1 MQVTHNDDHI
11 THAVIGGGKTIDF
24 GISNNAEFF
33 HILSSTLY
41 TNQELAVVREV
52 LCNAWDAHIEAGCT
66 DKAVIISTKDGKFSV
81 QDFGHG
87 IHKDKI
93 GPIYGTYGASTKKN
107 DGGQTGGFG
116 LGCKAPFAYTDHFEV
131 ISCHD
136 GIKTIYSMS
145 KSSAEVGGK
154 PGIIP
159 IASFPTAESGITVS
173 LAFKQASGRYTF
185 ENYIKH
191 ITRNG
196 EMKVELNGQLL
207 EVHSF
212 SSMTEDFLVTKQLNQ
227 DHQSNERI
235 YVRYG
240 NVVYPVPENGAYTGN
255 YRYIE
260 HYLEQLQQSYSS
272 RYSIV
277 FQAPAHSIG
286 VTPSR
291 ESLSMQEHTIKTLT
305 QLLDNFVDRLKRTK
319 EKKALS
325 LAKQYVERAI
335 ADGKT
340 GLVLRSSHS
349 IPGLVLSTPNG
360 DDYITN
366 TDSLVTAHAIKHYPN
381 FAGFR
386 HADLMYRVDGLLA
399 AKTGNRGL
407 LQTYKAALVQSQYA
421 KSQGQQSWFHKRIA
435 GPLLTDIAKEP
446 ELSANRLLT
455 YGHMYAHSSSYF
467 DDGTNRFRD
476 SVVPLANATSLP
488 LSDCLPYLRNI
499 IVIAHSRNG
508 LQPLVKALPEI
519 KDTGGLPY
527 TFLLYTAPR
536 SKAKVEAAVKFFQ
549 ERGMVVLDVT
559 DSQKPE
565 VKPVAVTKRPKG
577 VVSWGEAWDGEHV
590 CFSRAR
596 APSAA
601 RIEKPE
607 WFARMPSENSHEG
620 RYCCLGKFD
629 SEITKAILSLFGS
642 KGGITSNTKQE
653 DGYKTKGSMELET
666 YVIQNVSAEIVSNPR
681 IAEYFSNCPTTANK
695 TYKAIYASKV
705 LCGEFQLV
713 NNLTDE
719 DKLYL
724 QLFTYLTALN
734 YTNQRRCSS
743 HKELQAARE
752 FAVHMA
758 PSAAATTLLDLS
770 AGSKMMKFIDIDN
783 MISVLESKP
792 APTQAQ
798 TADILAILHLALK
811 P

>member
-1 MQVTHNDDHI
+1 MQVAHNDDHI

-52 LCNAWDAHIEAGCT
+52 LCNAWDAHIEAGIT
-66 DKAVIISTKDGKFSV
+66 NKAVIVSTKNGKFSV

-131 ISCHD
+131 ISCHE
-136 GIKTIYSMS
+136 GVKTIYSMS

-159 IASFPTAESGITVS
+159 IASFPTTESGITVS
-173 LAFKQASGRYTF
+173 LAFKQISDQYTF
-185 ENYIKH
+185 EKYIKH

-207 EVHSF
+207 EVHPF
-212 SSMTEDFLVTKQLNQ
+212 SSMTEDFLVTTQLNK
-227 DHQSNERI
+227 DHSSSGRL

-240 NVVYPVPENGAYTGN
+240 NVVYPVPENGAYHAN
-255 YRYIE
+255 YRHIE
-260 HYLEQLQQSYSS
+260 HYLEQLQQGYNN
-272 RYSIV
+272 RHQIV

-305 QLLDNFVDRLKRTK
+305 QLLDNFVVRLKRTK
-319 EKKALS
+319 EKKALG
-325 LAKQYVERAI
+325 LAKQYAEKAI

-340 GLVLRSSHS
+340 GLVLRPDNS
-349 IPGLVLSTPNG
+349 IAGLGLDVIADWN
-360 DDYITN
+360 YITT
-366 TDSLVTAHAIKHYPN
+366 TDDLVTAHATQHYPN

-399 AKTGNRGL
+399 AKAGNRGL
-407 LQTYKAALVQSQYA
+407 LQTYRAALVQSKHA
-421 KSQGQQSWFHKRIA
+421 RSEGQHSWFHKRIA
-435 GPLLTDIAKEP
+435 GPLLTAVAGNS
-446 ELSANRLLT
+446 ELSADRLLV
-455 YGHMYAHSSSYF
+455 YGHMYAFSGSYF
-467 DDGTNRFRD
+467 DDGSTRFKE
-476 SVVPLANATSLP
+476 SVVPLAKARQLP
-488 LSDCLPYLRNI
+488 LQDCLPYLRNI

-508 LQPLVKALPEI
+508 LQPLIKTLPEI
-519 KDTGGLPY
+519 KDAGGLPY
-527 TFLLYTAPR
+527 TFLLYTVPR
-536 SKAKVEAAVKFFQ
+536 SKAKVETAVKFFKG
-549 ERGMVVLDVT
+549 RGMVVLDVT
-559 DSQKPE
+559 ADQQPE
-565 VKPVAVTKRPKG
+565 VKPVSMTKRPKG
-577 VVSWGEAWDGEHV
+577 VVSWGEAWDDKHV
-590 CFSRAR
+590 RFSRAR

-607 WFARMPSENSHEG
+607 WFARMPSENSHNG
-620 RYCCLGKFD
+620 SYCCLDKFD
-629 SEITKAILSLFGS
+629 SETTKAILSLFGS

-653 DGYKTKGSMELET
+653 DGYEAKGAMELEK
-666 YVIQNVSAEIVSNPR
+666 YVIQKVSAEIVSNPR
-681 IAEYFSNCPTTANK
+681 IAEYFSNCPTKANE
-695 TYKAIYASKV
+695 TYKVIHASKV

-724 QLFTYLTALN
+724 QLFSHLTKSTYEN
-734 YTNQRRCSS
+734 NRRLSS
-743 HKELQAARE
+743 HKELQAAKDFSE
-752 FAVHMA
+752 SVA
-758 PSAAATTLLDLS
+758 PSAAATTLLDLI
-770 AGSKMMKFIDIDN
+770 AGSKMMKFIQLDKL
-783 MISVLESKP
+783 ISVLESKP
-792 APTQAQ
+792 APTPAQ

>member
-1 MQVTHNDDHI
+1 MQVTHAEDHI
-11 THAVIGGGKTIDF
+11 THAVIGGGKTINL
-24 GISNNAEFF
+24 GISNNAMFM
-33 HILSSTLY
+33 HMLSSTMY

-66 DKAVIISTKDGKFSV
+66 NKSIIVSTNDGKLTIK
-81 QDFGHG
+81 DFGDG
-87 IHKDKI
+87 IHRDMF
-93 GPIYGTYGASTKKN
+93 GEIYGIYGESTKKN

-131 ISCHD
+131 ISCHG

-159 IASFPTAESGITVS
+159 IASLPTNETGITVS
-173 LAFKQASGRYTF
+173 LTFKQVSDQYTF
-185 ENYIKH
+185 EKYIKH

-212 SSMTEDFLVTKQLNQ
+212 SNMTEDFLVTKQLNQ
-227 DHQSNERI
+227 DHQSNGRI

-255 YRYIE
+255 YRYVE
-260 HYLEQLQQSYSS
+260 HYLEQLQQSYIN

-325 LAKQYVERAI
+325 LAKQYAEKAI

-349 IPGLVLSTPNG
+349 IPRLVLSTPNG

-366 TDSLVTAHAIKHYPN
+366 TESLVTAHAIQHYPN

-446 ELSANRLLT
+446 ELSANRLLV
-455 YGHMYAHSSSYF
+455 YGHMYGHSSSYF

-536 SKAKVEAAVKFFQ
+536 SKAKVEAAIKFFKG
-549 ERGMVVLDVT
+549 RGMVVLDVT

-565 VKPVAVTKRPKG
+565 VKPVSTQTRNKG
-577 VVSWGEAWDGEHV
+577 LVSFVDAYKAGKVYFHSLYLSNAT
-590 CFSRAR
+590 
-596 APSAA
+596 

-607 WFARMPSENSHEG
+607 WFSRLPHSNSAEWRCG
-620 RYCCLGKFD
+620 MLGKFD
-629 SEITKAILSLFGS
+629 HNSTKAILSLFGS
-642 KGGITSNTKQE
+642 KGGVVINTKQE
-653 DGYKTKGSMELET
+653 EAYKAKGAVYLES
-666 YVIQNVSAEIVSNPR
+666 YVIQKVSAEIVTNPR
-681 IAEYFSNCPTTANK
+681 IAEYFSNCPITANE
-695 TYKAIYASKV
+695 TYKDIYASKV

-713 NNLTDE
+713 NNLTEE

-724 QLFTYLTALN
+724 QLFGWFNTYQN
-734 YTNQRRCSS
+734 KYRFSS
-743 HKELQAARE
+743 HKELQAAKDFTE
-752 FAVHMA
+752 SMA
-758 PSAAATTLLDLS
+758 PSAAATALLDLI
-770 AGSKMMKFIDIDN
+770 AGRKMMKFIELGE

-792 APTQAQ
+792 APTPAQ

>member
-1 MQVTHNDDHI
+1 MQVTHNNDHI

-66 DKAVIISTKDGKFSV
+66 DKAVIVSTKNGKFSV

-131 ISCHD
+131 ISCHE
-136 GIKTIYSMS
+136 GVKTIYSMS
-145 KSSAEVGGK
+145 KSSAEVDGK

-173 LAFKQASGRYTF
+173 LAFKQNSDWSIFT
-185 ENYIKH
+185 NYVRH
-191 ITRNG
+191 VTRNG
-196 EMKVELNGQLL
+196 EMKVELNGHLL
-207 EVHSF
+207 EVHPF
-212 SSMTEDFLVTKQLNQ
+212 SSMTEDFLVTTQLNQ
-227 DHQSNERI
+227 DHRSNGRL

-240 NVVYPVPENGAYTGN
+240 NVVYPIPDNEAYTST

-260 HYLEQLQQSYSS
+260 HYLEQLPQIYSS
-272 RYSIV
+272 RYNIV

-305 QLLDNFVDRLKRTK
+305 QLLDNFVYRLKRTK
-319 EKKALS
+319 ERKALS
-325 LAKQYVERAI
+325 LAKQYADKAI

-340 GLVLRSSHS
+340 GLVLRPGNN

-360 DDYITN
+360 DDYITSTEN
-366 TDSLVTAHAIKHYPN
+366 LVTAHTIQHYPK

-399 AKTGNRGL
+399 AKTGSRGL
-407 LQTYKAALVQSQYA
+407 LQTYRAALKRQKNGAVGA
-421 KSQGQQSWFHKRIA
+421 TWFHKRIA
-435 GPLLTDIAKEP
+435 GPLLTDIADEP
-446 ELSANRLLT
+446 ELSTNRLLV
-455 YGHMYAHSSSYF
+455 YGHMYGSQTTYF
-467 DDGTNRFRD
+467 DDGSDRFRR
-476 SVVPLANATSLP
+476 SVVPLAEAKQLP
-488 LSDCLPYLRNI
+488 LDEYLPYLRNI
-499 IVIAHSRNG
+499 VVIAHSRNG
-508 LQPLVKALPEI
+508 LQPLIKALPEI
-519 KDTGGLPY
+519 KDAGGLPY

-536 SKAKVEAAVKFFQ
+536 SKVKVEAAVKFFKG
-549 ERGMVVLDVT
+549 RGMVVLDVT
-559 DSQKPE
+559 ADQQPE
-565 VKPVAVTKRPKG
+565 VKSVATTKRPKG
-577 VVSWGEAWDGEHV
+577 IVSWSAAWDGKHV
-590 CFSRAR
+590 RFIRAKLPD
-596 APSAA
+596 AT
-601 RIEKPE
+601 RIDKPE

-620 RYCCLGKFD
+620 RYGCIDKFD
-629 SEITKAILSLFGS
+629 SETTKAILSLFGS
-642 KGGITSNTKQE
+642 KGGITSTTKQE
-653 DGYKTKGSMELET
+653 EAYEAKGAMELET
-666 YVIQNVSAEIVSNPR
+666 YVIQKVSAEIVSNPR
-681 IAEYFSNCPTTANK
+681 IAEYFSNCPVNVNEP
-695 TYKAIYASKV
+695 YKAIYASKV
-705 LCGEFQLV
+705 LRDEFQLV
-713 NNLTDE
+713 NNMTDR

-724 QLFTYLTALN
+724 HLFVELTRSTYEN
-734 YTNQRRCSS
+734 NRRLRS
-743 HKELQAARE
+743 HKELQT
-752 FAVHMA
+752 AVDFTKSMA
-758 PSAAATTLLDLS
+758 PSAAATNLLNLI
-770 AGSKMMKFIDIDN
+770 AGNKMIMFIQLDKLIN
-783 MISVLESKP
+783 VLETKP
-792 APTQAQ
+792 APTPAQ